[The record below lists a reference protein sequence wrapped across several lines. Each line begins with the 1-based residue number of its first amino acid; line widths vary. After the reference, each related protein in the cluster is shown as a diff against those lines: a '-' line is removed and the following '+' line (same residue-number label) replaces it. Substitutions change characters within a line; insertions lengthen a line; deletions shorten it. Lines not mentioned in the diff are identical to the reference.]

1 MNIGD
6 EIDRLFKGTQDNFIY
21 FQKQYE
27 RWLITNIF
35 SLAKKT
41 EKFFLKRRNL
51 KAIRLEAQ
59 NTKLVLSKIV
69 KELDSSI
76 QGEFSNK
83 VVETL
88 ETKSAEYD
96 SFGS

>member
-6 EIDRLFKGTQDNFIY
+6 EIDRLFKGTEDNFIY

-51 KAIRLEAQ
+51 KAIKLEAQ

-83 VVETL
+83 VVETF

>member
-6 EIDRLFKGTQDNFIY
+6 EIDRLFKGKQDNFIH

-41 EKFFLKRRNL
+41 EKFFLKRRNM
-51 KAIRLEAQ
+51 KAIKLEAQ

-83 VVETL
+83 VVENL
-88 ETKSAEYD
+88 EKKSAEYD

>member
-6 EIDRLFKGTQDNFIY
+6 EIDRLFKGKQDNFIH

-27 RWLITNIF
+27 RWIITNVF
-35 SLAKKT
+35 SLAKKI
-41 EKFFLKRRNL
+41 EKFSLKRRNM
-51 KAIRLEAQ
+51 KAIKLEAQ

-76 QGEFSNK
+76 QGEFSNA
-83 VVETL
+83 VIETL
-88 ETKSAEYD
+88 DKKSLEYD

>member
-6 EIDRLFKGTQDNFIY
+6 EIDRLLKGTQDNFIY

-27 RWLITNIF
+27 RWIITNVF

-41 EKFFLKRRNL
+41 EKYFLKRRNM
-51 KAIRLEAQ
+51 KAIKLEAQ

-76 QGEFSNK
+76 QGEFSNT

-88 ETKSAEYD
+88 EKKSTEYD

>member
-6 EIDRLFKGTQDNFIY
+6 EIDRLFKGKQDNFIH

-41 EKFFLKRRNL
+41 EKFFLKRRNME
-51 KAIRLEAQ
+51 AIKLEAQ

-76 QGEFSNK
+76 QGEFSNA

-88 ETKSAEYD
+88 DKKSLEYD

>member
-1 MNIGD
+1 M
-6 EIDRLFKGTQDNFIY
+6 
-21 FQKQYE
+21 
-27 RWLITNIF
+27 
-35 SLAKKT
+35 
-41 EKFFLKRRNL
+41 
-51 KAIRLEAQ
+51 KAIKLEAQ

-88 ETKSAEYD
+88 EKKSAEYD

>member
-1 MNIGD
+1 M
-6 EIDRLFKGTQDNFIY
+6 FKGTHDNFIY

-27 RWLITNIF
+27 RWIITNVF

-41 EKFFLKRRNL
+41 EKYFLKRRNM
-51 KAIRLEAQ
+51 KAIKLEAQ

-76 QGEFSNK
+76 QGEFSNT

-88 ETKSAEYD
+88 EKKSTEYD